1 MPPEAKEFIQ
11 QIKLDHELHTCPDCG
26 YTDGF
31 HVSFEKAESTKN
43 WHIILICPQCHARY
57 QTEWKVNLG
66 NEMIKSM
73 GARE

>member
-31 HVSFEKAESTKN
+31 HVSFKKVKSSKK
-43 WHIILICPQCHARY
+43 WHVVLICPQCHARY
-57 QTEWKVNLG
+57 QTEWKASLD
-66 NEMIKSM
+66 NEVLKLN
-73 GARE
+73 GRT